1 MSKAASQLKT
11 IPSTDLPG
19 LLRHLEVMV
28 RDMHIQDFDLKSKM
42 QIQLENLGYID
53 LTTNKKEDQ
62 RKLVI
67 LDIYSLRSK
76 KTKEIWLTPC
86 RCGRLAREKQ
96 IGGQSTQNSTI
107 ANRFNATIPFM
118 FL

>member
-1 MSKAASQLKT
+1 
-11 IPSTDLPG
+11 
-19 LLRHLEVMV
+19 MV

-67 LDIYSLRSK
+67 LDIYPLRSK
-76 KTKEIWLTPC
+76 KTKEIWAYALQVRSIGT
-86 RCGRLAREKQ
+86 GKQ